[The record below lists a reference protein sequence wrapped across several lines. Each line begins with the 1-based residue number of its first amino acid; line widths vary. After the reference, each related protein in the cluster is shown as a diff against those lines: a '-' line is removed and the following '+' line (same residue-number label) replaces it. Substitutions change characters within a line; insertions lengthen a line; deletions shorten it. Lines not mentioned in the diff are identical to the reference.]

1 MPDPN
6 LAECSIFYDDISDM
20 KTIVEKLIN
29 EPQYLTELQ
38 VKAIKVASEY
48 AVEKSSETLK
58 EFLL

>member
-1 MPDPN
+1 
-6 LAECSIFYDDISDM
+6 M

-58 EFLL
+58 EFL